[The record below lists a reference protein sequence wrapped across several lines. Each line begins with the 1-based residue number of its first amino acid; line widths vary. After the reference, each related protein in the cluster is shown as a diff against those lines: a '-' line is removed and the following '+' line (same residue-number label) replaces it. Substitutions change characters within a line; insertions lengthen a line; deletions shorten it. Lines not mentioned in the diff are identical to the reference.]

1 MTTENN
7 YTKDVQMDIANTI
20 IKQMGGSGRL
30 GAMIGARNFLALK
43 SGVRFDFK
51 MNSKM
56 NRCQIELNSMDTYD
70 VKFYKN
76 CKITGNEKTIEAM
89 DKKIAKSQKV
99 VEAIDGIYNDMLK
112 PIFEST
118 TGLYLSL

>member
-1 MTTENN
+1 MTTETN
-7 YTKDVQMDIANTI
+7 TKDEQIEIANTI
-20 IKQMGGSGRL
+20 IRQMGGSGRL
-30 GAMIGARNFLALK
+30 GAMIGAKHFVALN

-51 MNSKM
+51 MNTKM

-76 CKITGNEKTIEAM
+76 CKITGREKTVEAM
-89 DKKIAKSQKV
+89 DKKITKSQKV
-99 VEAIDGIYNDMLK
+99 VEAIEGIYNDMLK
-112 PIFEST
+112 SIFEST

>member
-1 MTTENN
+1 MTTENKN
-7 YTKDVQMDIANTI
+7 QQMEIANTI
-20 IKQMGGSGRL
+20 IRQMGGAGRL
-30 GAMIGARNFLALK
+30 GAMIGAKNFLALN

-51 MNSKM
+51 MNTKM
-56 NRCQIELNSMDTYD
+56 NRCEIELNSMDLYD

-76 CKITGNEKTIEAM
+76 CKITGNEKTIKAM

-99 VEAIDGIYNDMLK
+99 VEASEGIYNEMLK

-118 TGLYLSL
+118 TGL

>member
-7 YTKDVQMDIANTI
+7 YTDDEKLEIANTI
-20 IKQMGGSGRL
+20 IGQMGGSGRL
-30 GAMIGARNFLALK
+30 SAMIGAKNFLALK

-51 MNSKM
+51 INTKM
-56 NRCQIELNSMDTYD
+56 NRCQIELNSMDLYD

-76 CKITGNEKTIEAM
+76 CKITGNEKTVEAM

-99 VEAIDGIYNDMLK
+99 VESIDGIYNDMLK